1 MDPINQLRKHVW
13 DQWAEDIG
21 LRSPLPSAD
30 LGWFPYFLCTCIYL
44 VICRLRIIKVLA
56 PLLHH
61 SSGEPKI
68 QMTCE
73 SRLPISNHQIVNI
86 LALVVVDDDDTNAQ
100 TNFTAK
106 ETKTEEVKRS
116 EL

>member
-1 MDPINQLRKHVW
+1 M
-13 DQWAEDIG
+13 
-21 LRSPLPSAD
+21 
-30 LGWFPYFLCTCIYL
+30 
-44 VICRLRIIKVLA
+44 LA

-61 SSGEPKI
+61 SPGEPKI

-73 SRLPISNHQIVNI
+73 SRLPISNHQIVDV
-86 LALVVVDDDDTNAQ
+86 LVVVVVDDDDTNAQ

-106 ETKTEEVKRS
+106 ETKMEEMKRS

>member
-1 MDPINQLRKHVW
+1 ML
-13 DQWAEDIG
+13 
-21 LRSPLPSAD
+21 
-30 LGWFPYFLCTCIYL
+30 T
-44 VICRLRIIKVLA
+44 

-61 SSGEPKI
+61 SPGEPKI

-73 SRLPISNHQIVNI
+73 SRLPISNHQIVDI
-86 LALVVVDDDDTNAQ
+86 LVFVVDDDADTNAQ

-106 ETKTEEVKRS
+106 ETKTEEMKRS